1 MGVDA
6 NLVTNASRLALVP
19 TWFLTVYIA
28 VVMLVPAAW
37 RAWQAYGLASFWIPV
52 SVAVLVD
59 ALAFGHGLLGL
70 RWLNY
75 AFVWLAVH
83 QLGFLWRA
91 GRADDRAVAAGW
103 ALGGLAFLVFLV
115 EVADY
120 PVSMLTVPGA
130 DISNSRPPT
139 VALVALAAMQFGLIV
154 ALQSTVSKWLQR
166 ETPWTAAVLVNGF
179 IMTLFLWH
187 STVQVLMIGTA
198 AQLGGIGLTFQPGS
212 FDWWL
217 ARPAWI
223 GAMLLVLLPVTA
235 LLSRFEHGGKRR
247 AGPPPATSVQVA
259 GGMLMCLGL
268 AFLALQGV
276 GARSFPWI
284 HVVPL
289 VLALGGAAIVLLY
302 RGRDSV
308 K

>member
-1 MGVDA
+1 MPRAVA
-6 NLVTNASRLALVP
+6 ILV
-19 TWFLTVYIA
+19 
-28 VVMLVPAAW
+28 VV
-37 RAWQAYGLASFWIPV
+37 S
-52 SVAVLVD
+52 
-59 ALAFGHGLLGL
+59 GHGLLGL
-70 RWLNY
+70 RWLNH

-115 EVADY
+115 EAADY
-120 PVSMLTVPGA
+120 PVS
-130 DISNSRPPT
+130 
-139 VALVALAAMQFGLIV
+139 
-154 ALQSTVSKWLQR
+154 
-166 ETPWTAAVLVNGF
+166 
-179 IMTLFLWH
+179 
-187 STVQVLMIGTA
+187 
-198 AQLGGIGLTFQPGS
+198 
-212 FDWWL
+212 
-217 ARPAWI
+217 
-223 GAMLLVLLPVTA
+223 
-235 LLSRFEHGGKRR
+235 LLSRFEHDGKRR